1 LSLRC
6 FDAAIHGSPI
16 ILVSVPN
23 SPSHLG
29 SSSCPFSFLSL
40 LLDLAF
46 RNPQLSIAREMID
59 TLIQIQPEDGLRSQD
74 GGASA
79 VRALFS
85 GTASL
90 SLMIGAAAASLDRLL
105 DAN

>member
-1 LSLRC
+1 
-6 FDAAIHGSPI
+6 
-16 ILVSVPN
+16 
-23 SPSHLG
+23 
-29 SSSCPFSFLSL
+29 
-40 LLDLAF
+40 
-46 RNPQLSIAREMID
+46 MID
-59 TLIQIQPEDGLRSQD
+59 TLIVIQPEDGLRSQD